1 MNIMEIFDQETEG
14 FRDEQDDHSI
24 LQANEPR
31 KTRLTLAQLN
41 RLRIMN
47 DVRSLEHEQKLEKV
61 SKQYAAPAAAD
72 VGGGGL
78 GL

>member
-1 MNIMEIFDQETEG
+1 MNIMEIFDQSPEG
-14 FRDEQDDHSI
+14 FRNEQDDNTV
-24 LQANEPR
+24 LNTNEPR

-61 SKQYAAPAAAD
+61 SKQYAAPAAPEM
-72 VGGGGL
+72 GGGGL

>member
-1 MNIMEIFDQETEG
+1 MEIFDQSPEG
-14 FRDEQDDHSI
+14 FRNEQDDNTVLHD
-24 LQANEPR
+24 NEPR

-47 DVRSLEHEQKLEKV
+47 DVRSLEHEQKLDKV
-61 SKQYAAPAAAD
+61 SKQYAVPASPEM
-72 VGGGGL
+72 GGGL

>member
-1 MNIMEIFDQETEG
+1 MEIFDQEAEG
-14 FRDEQDDHSI
+14 FRDEQEDHSV
-24 LQANEPR
+24 LKANEPR

-61 SKQYAAPAAAD
+61 SKQYAAPATAEM
-72 VGGGGL
+72 GGGGL
-78 GL
+78 GI

>member
-1 MNIMEIFDQETEG
+1 MNIMEIFDQAPEG
-14 FRDEQDDHSI
+14 YRDEQDDHSI
-24 LQANEPR
+24 SKANEPR

-47 DVRSLEHEQKLEKV
+47 DVRSLEHEQKLDKV
-61 SKQYAAPAAAD
+61 SKQYAAPAAAEM
-72 VGGGGL
+72 GGGGL

>member
-1 MNIMEIFDQETEG
+1 MNIMEIFDQAPEG
-14 FRDEQDDHSI
+14 YRDEQGDNTVLHD
-24 LQANEPR
+24 NEPR

-47 DVRSLEHEQKLEKV
+47 DVRALEHEQKLEKV
-61 SKQYAAPAAAD
+61 SKQYAAPAAPEMA
-72 VGGGGL
+72 GGGL

>member
-1 MNIMEIFDQETEG
+1 MNIMEMFDQAPEG
-14 FRDEQDDHSI
+14 YSNEKDDNTV
-24 LQANEPR
+24 LTPNEPR

-47 DVRSLEHEQKLEKV
+47 DVRSLEHEQKLDKV
-61 SKQYAAPAAAD
+61 SKQYAAPATAD
-72 VGGGGL
+72 MGGGGL